1 MTLAILAAGMGSRYG
16 GLKQL
21 DPFTENGEFII
32 DFSVFDAVKA
42 GFDRVV
48 FIIKKENYELFRE
61 TVGKRVEPHIKVEY
75 AFQDLYNVPEWFTVP
90 EGRVKPWG
98 TTQAVLA
105 AKDIIDDNFAV
116 INADDFYGSDCF
128 YKLAAH
134 LKDAKP
140 GECCMIGYVLRNTL
154 TKNGTVSRGVCVG
167 DENGMLKSIV
177 ERTKIRVKGNDAE
190 YLDEDGNWVDLSGD
204 SLTSMNCWGLT
215 PDIFDYLQ
223 ANFDEFLKKNHPDP
237 LKSECYLP
245 IALNDI
251 MNDGKCTINVYS
263 TSASWY
269 GVTYAE
275 DKEYVKSSI
284 AALMN
289 GVDYPADKL
298 WN

>member
-32 DFSVFDAVKA
+32 DFSVFDAVRA

-48 FIIKKENYELFRE
+48 FIIKRENYELFRE
-61 TVGKRVEPHIKVEY
+61 TVGKRVEAHIKVEY

-98 TTQAVLA
+98 TAHAVLA

-116 INADDFYGSDCF
+116 INADDFYGRDCF
-128 YKLAAH
+128 EKAAAH
-134 LKDAKP
+134 LKSAKN
-140 GECCMIGYVLRNTL
+140 GECCMVGYVLRNTL
-154 TKNGTVSRGVCVG
+154 TKNGTVSRGECIA

-177 ERTKIRVKGNDAE
+177 ERTKIREKGNEAE
-190 YLDEDGNWVDLSGD
+190 YLDDDGNWVDIAGD
-204 SLTSMNCWGLT
+204 SIISMNCWGLT
-215 PDIFDYLQ
+215 PDIFAPMQ
-223 ANFDEFLKKNHPDP
+223 AKFEEFLRKDHADP
-237 LKSECYLP
+237 LKCEHYLP
-245 IALNDI
+245 GVLNDI
-251 MNDGKCTINVYS
+251 MNDGDCTIKLYS
-263 TSASWY
+263 TNASWY

-284 AALMN
+284 ASLMN
-289 GVDYPADKL
+289 GVDYPAKL